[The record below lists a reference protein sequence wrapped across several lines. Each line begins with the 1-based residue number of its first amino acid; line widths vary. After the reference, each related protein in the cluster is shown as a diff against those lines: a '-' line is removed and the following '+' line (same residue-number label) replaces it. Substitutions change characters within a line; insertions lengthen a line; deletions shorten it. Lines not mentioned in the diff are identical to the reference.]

1 MSCSPDGKRQ
11 VIPLIPPEGSKPGDR
26 VVVKG
31 YEHETHGGNARFIF
45 RCPFLCQ
52 AAAILKTYLLELN
65 YSQTLGG
72 LFFSFVRTR

>member
-31 YEHETHGGNARFIF
+31 YEHETHGGNTIFISRFS
-45 RCPFLCQ
+45 FLCH
-52 AAAILKTYLLELN
+52 AAATLKTYLLELH

-72 LFFSFVRTR
+72 LFF